1 MAEKKTKVID
11 KWKTKAWYTALAP
24 EYFDS
29 KEIGHLVSSDE
40 SNLKNRIIKVG
51 LGEMTGSF
59 SQSTAYTNL
68 FFRVKEVK
76 GKSAYTAFI
85 GHELN
90 PAYVRTLARRRRS
103 VINQVDDVLTK
114 DNVPIRI
121 KTLCVSGVK
130 VSENV
135 RTDVR
140 NAISEAVRQIAK
152 QTDFATLVQEMVFG
166 KLAAK
171 VFASIKKIGP
181 LKRLEVRKSEVIES
195 FEKTA

>member
-1 MAEKKTKVID
+1 
-11 KWKTKAWYTALAP
+11 
-24 EYFDS
+24 
-29 KEIGHLVSSDE
+29 
-40 SNLKNRIIKVG
+40 
-51 LGEMTGSF
+51 
-59 SQSTAYTNL
+59 
-68 FFRVKEVK
+68 
-76 GKSAYTAFI
+76 
-85 GHELN
+85 
-90 PAYVRTLARRRRS
+90 
-103 VINQVDDVLTK
+103 
-114 DNVPIRI
+114 
-121 KTLCVSGVK
+121 VK